1 VYFSAFKLTLF
12 SKLALASQ
20 KFGIYFGR
28 ISRYASAHADFK
40 LSSFCLHHSSDGHS
54 AQLNIQGSI
63 IMYETYIRLKPND
76 LHTRLLKRNLHPRV
90 MQQIKDEVAA
100 LKEAKRT
107 ERIARKKYKALWADF
122 IKPLRYEIN
131 NAKVGMRYGREQV
144 PQNGNTEGSPSERI
158 TAFAEY
164 IRVMEKLLAMLD
176 APYKALDHTPIQI
189 ARDKGLP
196 NDGEHWTDWIPSRVK
211 DKVSALFA
219 EVPVVPKGKRKTPF
233 QRTMLP
239 DQHEKAK
246 TRLLTKTR
254 KEMETLERQAGIQPT
269 TQRLEKLAQMKR
281 AIKIIE
287 ALDKNEAVPATWTK
301 LHMSE

>member
-1 VYFSAFKLTLF
+1 
-12 SKLALASQ
+12 
-20 KFGIYFGR
+20 
-28 ISRYASAHADFK
+28 
-40 LSSFCLHHSSDGHS
+40 
-54 AQLNIQGSI
+54 
-63 IMYETYIRLKPND
+63 MYETYIKLTPNELHNRLTERKM
-76 LHTRLLKRNLHPRV
+76 HPAEIER
-90 MQQIKDEVAA
+90 IKMEVSE
-100 LKEAKRT
+100 LKEALRVSK
-107 ERIARKKYKALWADF
+107 IARTQRKAEWDKVLA
-122 IKPLRYEIN
+122 PLRYEIN
-131 NAKVGMRYGREQV
+131 NAKVGMRYGGELV
-144 PQNGNTEGSPSERI
+144 PQERV

-176 APYKALDHTPIQI
+176 APYKALEHTPIQI

-219 EVPVVPKGKRKTPF
+219 EIPVVPRGKRKTPF

-246 TRLLTKTR
+246 QRLLTKTR
-254 KEMETLERQAGIQPT
+254 KEMETLERQVNIQPT
-269 TQRLEKLAQMKR
+269 EQRKHKLTQMKR

-301 LHMSE
+301 LSLGE

>member
-1 VYFSAFKLTLF
+1 
-12 SKLALASQ
+12 
-20 KFGIYFGR
+20 
-28 ISRYASAHADFK
+28 
-40 LSSFCLHHSSDGHS
+40 
-54 AQLNIQGSI
+54 
-63 IMYETYIRLKPND
+63 MYETYIKLTPNELHNRLTERKM
-76 LHTRLLKRNLHPRV
+76 HPAEIER
-90 MQQIKDEVAA
+90 IKIEVAD
-100 LKEAKRT
+100 LKETMRVSRITRT
-107 ERIARKKYKALWADF
+107 QRKAEWDNVLA
-122 IKPLRYEIN
+122 PLRYEIN

-196 NDGEHWTDWIPSRVK
+196 NDGEHWTDWIPARVK
-211 DKVSALFA
+211 DKVSLLFA

-246 TRLLTKTR
+246 ARLLTKTR
-254 KEMETLERQAGIQPT
+254 KEMETLERQVNIHPT
-269 TQRLEKLAQMKR
+269 DQRIDKLKQMKR

-287 ALDKNEAVPATWTK
+287 ALDKNEAVPAVWTK
-301 LHMSE
+301 LNMGEN